1 MLFFLNYSQPNF
13 MENVWTTQH
22 LMPCKQSIKRERT
35 QFRQLGNCHLFE
47 RHFVCSQ
54 QWISVSLLC
63 SFFSSPSS
71 AFAFL
76 FSSPFFPF
84 SLSFSFCGTYRW
96 RRYNWFY
103 RCSSGWQWAYRS
115 SRLNLNKY
123 LYGGGWEEVKQ
134 QRDCR
139 SHIHTHSERHGWAC
153 GLSRSPSP
161 NSLPRVLS
169 PMSPL
174 PSLRSSKS
182 SSPSSEAT
190 E

>member
-1 MLFFLNYSQPNF
+1 

-35 QFRQLGNCHLFE
+35 QFRQLRNCHLFE

-54 QWISVSLLC
+54 HWISVSLLC

-84 SLSFSFCGTYRW
+84 SLSFSFCGTCRW
-96 RRYNWFY
+96 RRYNLFY

-123 LYGGGWEEVKQ
+123 LYGGGVERKLSNSGTA
-134 QRDCR
+134 DHTFT
-139 SHIHTHSERHGWAC
+139 HIPKDMDERVAC
-153 GLSRSPSP
+153 LAHPPPTAS
-161 NSLPRVLS
+161 PRVLS